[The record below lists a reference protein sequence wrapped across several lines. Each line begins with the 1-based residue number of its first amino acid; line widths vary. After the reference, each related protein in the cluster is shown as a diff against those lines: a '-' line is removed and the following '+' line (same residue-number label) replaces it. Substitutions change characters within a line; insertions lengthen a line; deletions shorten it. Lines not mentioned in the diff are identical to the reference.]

1 LESSPGAAAAAAILA
16 SAQPKTIRGR
26 REEGFWA
33 MFTTVALFAKPT
45 ENNKRERKSQVVAR
59 F

>member
-1 LESSPGAAAAAAILA
+1 LESCPEAAAAIILA

-26 REEGFWA
+26 REEGFCA
-33 MFTTVALFAKPT
+33 MLTTVALFAKPP
-45 ENNKRERKSQVVAR
+45 ENNKRERKSQLVVR